1 MIVSMTGFGRAEGEL
16 NGRVYQV
23 EVKSVNSR
31 FLELILRLPKS
42 LEPLE
47 INLRNFIKKYFSRG
61 KVSVSI
67 SIVNGSEDNG
77 QQMLDPEKLKFYVD
91 ILKQLRKKINSKER
105 IKLDHILKFEDVITF
120 DQKEEMNDDKEEFI
134 YEVVR
139 DALENL
145 NAMKKQEGEFLKTD
159 ILQRI
164 ESIRSESKTIFGMY
178 SDNYNFQKE
187 KLINQVNTIIKDP
200 SKIDDK
206 RIEFE
211 IAMLSEK
218 FDITEEI
225 TRIESHVQYFIDH
238 VNSPEHSGRRLNF
251 LIQELNREA
260 NTIASK
266 SGDAIISQKVTFIK
280 EELEKIR
287 EQVQNIE

>member
-91 ILKQLRKKINSKER
+91 ILKQLRKKINSKEG
-105 IKLDHILKFEDVITF
+105 L
-120 DQKEEMNDDKEEFI
+120 
-134 YEVVR
+134 
-139 DALENL
+139 NL
-145 NAMKKQEGEFLKTD
+145 
-159 ILQRI
+159 
-164 ESIRSESKTIFGMY
+164 TIF
-178 SDNYNFQKE
+178 
-187 KLINQVNTIIKDP
+187 
-200 SKIDDK
+200 
-206 RIEFE
+206 
-211 IAMLSEK
+211 
-218 FDITEEI
+218 
-225 TRIESHVQYFIDH
+225 
-238 VNSPEHSGRRLNF
+238 
-251 LIQELNREA
+251 
-260 NTIASK
+260 
-266 SGDAIISQKVTFIK
+266 
-280 EELEKIR
+280 
-287 EQVQNIE
+287 